1 MVNLFDKVIHPD
13 SDPFVVAEI
22 SGNHNGSLTRLKDL
36 IKLAAQSGAD
46 AVKIQSYVP
55 HSLTIDCNSDDFIIK
70 EGLWVGQS
78 LFQLYSIAQ
87 TPFEW
92 HREIFDFAKSE
103 SILLI
108 SSPFDLEAVD
118 LLQSCDCPAYK
129 IASFEIQ
136 DLSLIQKVANTMKP
150 VIISTGMADLED
162 IARAV
167 NLIESCGN
175 TNIVILHCI
184 SSYPA
189 PPADS
194 NIKTIQHLAQ
204 AFGYPVGLSDHT
216 LGTAVAVTSV
226 ALGACFIEKHFT
238 DSRAKGGVDSQFSI
252 EPNELSMLKRDTL
265 YAKQCLGTVKYGSAD
280 SEKENQK
287 FRRSL
292 YFVASIREGEII
304 REDHVRAIRPGYGM
318 PPYYLKSVI
327 GRTASKDFSPGDR
340 VSFEDFEA
348 LKC

>member
-1 MVNLFDKVIHPD
+1 MVDLFGKVIHSE

-22 SGNHNGSLTRLKDL
+22 SGNHNGSLDRLKSL
-36 IKLAAQSGAD
+36 IRLAAQSGAD
-46 AVKIQSYVP
+46 AVKIQSYTP
-55 HSLTIDCNSDDFIIK
+55 HSLTIDCNSDDFVIN
-70 EGLWVGQS
+70 EGLWEGQS
-78 LFQLYSIAQ
+78 LFKLYSIAQ

-92 HREIFDFAKSE
+92 HNEIFDFANKE
-103 SILLI
+103 SIPLI

-118 LLQSCDCPAYK
+118 LLQACDCPAYK

-136 DLSLIQKVANTMKP
+136 DLALIQKVANTMKP

-167 NLIESCGN
+167 NLVESCGN
-175 TNIVILHCI
+175 TNIIILHCV

-216 LGTAVAVTSV
+216 LGTAVAVASV
-226 ALGACFIEKHFT
+226 ALGACLIEKHFT
-238 DSRAKGGVDSQFSI
+238 DSREIGGVDSQFSI
-252 EPNELSMLKRDTL
+252 EPNELSALKRDTM
-265 YAKQCLGTVKYGSAD
+265 YAKQCLGTVKYGSTD
-280 SEKENQK
+280 SEKQNRK

-292 YFVASIREGEII
+292 YFVNSIREGEII
-304 REDHVRAIRPGYGM
+304 RNDHVRAVRPGYGM
-318 PPYYLKSVI
+318 PPHYLKFVI
-327 GRTASKDFSPGDR
+327 GRTAPRDFSPGDR
-340 VSFEDFEA
+340 VSFDDFND
-348 LKC
+348 LK